1 MLSTMHVFKY
11 DKQYTVQYS
20 SVQLEILIPVVFV
33 DDIQI
38 EDMTRRREDI
48 TFIFE
53 WWKQYFTNAVSE

>member
-1 MLSTMHVFKY
+1 MNNMLSTMHVFKY

-53 WWKQYFTNAVSE
+53 W